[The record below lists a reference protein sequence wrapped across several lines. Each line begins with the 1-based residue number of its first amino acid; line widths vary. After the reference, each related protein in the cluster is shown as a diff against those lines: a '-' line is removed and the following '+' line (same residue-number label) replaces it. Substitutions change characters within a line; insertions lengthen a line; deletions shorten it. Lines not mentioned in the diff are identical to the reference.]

1 MSACGSLCPVKSTRR
16 KATVTISVPLAS
28 SANFIAPTDGNFPVP
43 IKSRERNS
51 RSPIFQTSV
60 VCTWADIPTSYSKER
75 SSSNLASRLP
85 SSTKLRHIN
94 LVNPQTYWKSRL
106 PLVEKALDRLI
117 SAQAQPPLIHR
128 AMRYSLLAGGKRLRP
143 ILCLAAARAV
153 GGNEALAIPSACAVE
168 CIHTYSLIHDDLPCM
183 DDDNFRRGRPTNHRV
198 FGEAVAVL
206 AGDGLLTEAFASVAR
221 TKPNRRYSPADLVTE
236 LAHASGSLG
245 LIAGQVLDLDSEK
258 KRIPLKK
265 LVAIHRA
272 KTGALITTSLRLG
285 AMSVGVHP
293 TKLRHLTR
301 FGQAL
306 GLAFQVID
314 DILDIT
320 STKEKLGKSIGKDQS
335 SGKATYPRLLGLAG
349 AKKEADRLT
358 ATARAALRPLGSSAD
373 PLLAIADTL
382 LRRDH

>member
-1 MSACGSLCPVKSTRR
+1 MQPEAYW
-16 KATVTISVPLAS
+16 
-28 SANFIAPTDGNFPVP
+28 
-43 IKSRERNS
+43 
-51 RSPIFQTSV
+51 Q
-60 VCTWADIPTSYSKER
+60 
-75 SSSNLASRLP
+75 SRLP
-85 SSTKLRHIN
+85 M
-94 LVNPQTYWKSRL
+94 
-106 PLVEKALDRLI
+106 VEKALDRLI
-117 SAQAQPPLIHR
+117 SKKAHPALIHK

-143 ILCLAAARAV
+143 ILCLAAARAA
-153 GGNEALAIPSACAVE
+153 GGNETTALPAACAVE

-183 DDDNFRRGRPTNHRV
+183 DDDDFRRGRPTNHKV

-221 TKPNRRYSPADLVTE
+221 TKPNRRYAGADFVAE

-265 LVAIHRA
+265 LIEIHRA

-285 AMSVGVHP
+285 AMSAGADAR
-293 TKLRHLTR
+293 TLSHLTK
-301 FGQAL
+301 FGRAL

-314 DILDIT
+314 DILDIV

-335 SGKATYPRLLGLAG
+335 SGKATYPRLLGLDG
-349 AKKEADRLT
+349 ARREADRLT
-358 ATARAALRPLGSSAD
+358 RAARSSLRPLGSRAHA
-373 PLLAIADTL
+373 LLAIADTL

>member
-1 MSACGSLCPVKSTRR
+1 VVLTFVAISAPYANPTHHSSLLPHPDTFHR
-16 KATVTISVPLAS
+16 KNPNDTLAFPPETS
-28 SANFIAPTDGNFPVP
+28 SYHF
-43 IKSRERNS
+43 
-51 RSPIFQTSV
+51 
-60 VCTWADIPTSYSKER
+60 
-75 SSSNLASRLP
+75 
-85 SSTKLRHIN
+85 
-94 LVNPQTYWKSRL
+94 LVNPQNYWKSRL
-106 PLVEKALDRLI
+106 PTVEKALDRLI
-117 SAQAQPPLIHR
+117 SAQAKPHQIHQS
-128 AMRYSLLAGGKRLRP
+128 MRYSLLAGGKRLRP
-143 ILCLAAARAV
+143 ILCLAAAQAV
-153 GGNEALAIPSACAVE
+153 GGKESQALPAACAVE

-206 AGDGLLTEAFASVAR
+206 AGDALLTEAFASVAR
-221 TKPNRRYSPADLVTE
+221 TPPNRRYATTALIKE

-265 LVAIHRA
+265 LVEIHRA

-285 AMSVGVHP
+285 AMSAGARP
-293 TKLRHLTR
+293 NQLRSLTR

-358 ATARAALRPLGSSAD
+358 NTARSALRPLGSAAA

-382 LRRDH
+382 LCRDH

>member
-1 MSACGSLCPVKSTRR
+1 MNDAL
-16 KATVTISVPLAS
+16 
-28 SANFIAPTDGNFPVP
+28 F
-43 IKSRERNS
+43 
-51 RSPIFQTSV
+51 
-60 VCTWADIPTSYSKER
+60 
-75 SSSNLASRLP
+75 
-85 SSTKLRHIN
+85 
-94 LVNPQTYWKSRL
+94 WKSRL
-106 PLVEKALDRLI
+106 PVVEKALLRLI
-117 SAQAQPPLIHR
+117 SPRAHPPLIHQ

-153 GGNEALAIPSACAVE
+153 GGKESLALPAACAVE

-198 FGEAVAVL
+198 YGEAVAVL
-206 AGDGLLTEAFASVAR
+206 AGDGLLTQAFASIAR
-221 TKPNRRYSPADLVTE
+221 TRPNRRYSPAAMVQE
-236 LAHASGSLG
+236 LARASGSLG

-258 KRIPLKK
+258 KRIPLLK
-265 LVAIHRA
+265 LVEIHRA

-285 AMSVGVHP
+285 AMSAGAPP
-293 TKLRHLTR
+293 TSLRHLTR

-320 STKEKLGKSIGKDQS
+320 STKAKLGKSIGKDQS

-349 AKKEADRLT
+349 AQKEADRLT
-358 ATARAALRPLGSSAD
+358 AAARAALRPLGSSAA
-373 PLLAIADTL
+373 PLHALADTL

>member
-1 MSACGSLCPVKSTRR
+1 
-16 KATVTISVPLAS
+16 
-28 SANFIAPTDGNFPVP
+28 
-43 IKSRERNS
+43 
-51 RSPIFQTSV
+51 
-60 VCTWADIPTSYSKER
+60 
-75 SSSNLASRLP
+75 
-85 SSTKLRHIN
+85 
-94 LVNPQTYWKSRL
+94 
-106 PLVEKALDRLI
+106 
-117 SAQAQPPLIHR
+117 
-128 AMRYSLLAGGKRLRP
+128 
-143 ILCLAAARAV
+143 
-153 GGNEALAIPSACAVE
+153 
-168 CIHTYSLIHDDLPCM
+168 
-183 DDDNFRRGRPTNHRV
+183 
-198 FGEAVAVL
+198 
-206 AGDGLLTEAFASVAR
+206 
-221 TKPNRRYSPADLVTE
+221 
-236 LAHASGSLG
+236 

-265 LVAIHRA
+265 LVEIHRA

-335 SGKATYPRLLGLAG
+335 SGKATYPRLLGLVG

>member
-1 MSACGSLCPVKSTRR
+1 MKPEA
-16 KATVTISVPLAS
+16 
-28 SANFIAPTDGNFPVP
+28 
-43 IKSRERNS
+43 
-51 RSPIFQTSV
+51 
-60 VCTWADIPTSYSKER
+60 
-75 SSSNLASRLP
+75 
-85 SSTKLRHIN
+85 
-94 LVNPQTYWKSRL
+94 YWKSRL

-117 SAQAQPPLIHR
+117 SKKAHPALIHK

-143 ILCLAAARAV
+143 ILCLAAARAA
-153 GGNEALAIPSACAVE
+153 GGNETTALPAACAVE

-183 DDDNFRRGRPTNHRV
+183 DDDDFRRGRPTNHKV

-221 TKPNRRYSPADLVTE
+221 TKPNRRYSGADLVAE
-236 LAHASGSLG
+236 LAQASGSLG

-265 LVAIHRA
+265 LVEIHRA

-285 AMSVGVHP
+285 AMSAGADVR
-293 TKLRHLTR
+293 TLSHLTK
-301 FGQAL
+301 FGRAL

-314 DILDIT
+314 DILDIV

-349 AKKEADRLT
+349 ARHEADRLT
-358 ATARAALRPLGSSAD
+358 HAARSALGPFGSRAD
-373 PLLAIADTL
+373 ALLAIADAL